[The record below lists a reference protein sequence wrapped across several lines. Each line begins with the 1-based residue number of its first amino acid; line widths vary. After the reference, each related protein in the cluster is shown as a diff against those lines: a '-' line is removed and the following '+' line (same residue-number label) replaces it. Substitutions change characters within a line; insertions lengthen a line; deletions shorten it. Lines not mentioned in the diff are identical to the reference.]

1 MQIREKG
8 KKIQLL
14 RSWWDKESKRTRQ
27 KMVLSICFLTKKLTE
42 DHIAEGALTSDEI
55 LDFDQFVSQR
65 DASMDKWRES
75 HSPELLSENLEYLK
89 KLATRQDRK
98 LLKQT
103 DVNKLERELIK
114 AIEVLVDNGYKVK
127 NLKW

>member
-8 KKIQLL
+8 SKIQLL
-14 RSWWDKESKRTRQ
+14 RSWWDKDSKRTRQ
-27 KMVLSICFLTKKLTE
+27 KMALSVCITTKKLSFEQTE
-42 DHIAEGALTSDEI
+42 AGNFTTEEVAE
-55 LDFDQFVSQR
+55 FDLYVSQR
-65 DASMDKWRES
+65 DASMDRWRETS
-75 HSPELLSENLEYLK
+75 SVKNLIEHIGHFK
-89 KLATRQDRK
+89 KLSTRQDKK

-114 AIEVLVDNGYKVK
+114 AMEVLVENGYKVK